1 MTPTT
6 PYSSELEGR
15 DPLLAMTESSRGIV
29 ALAERWT
36 PEQFERRSAPG
47 KWTAREIIVHLAQAE
62 LALGARAR
70 TALTVADLQAPSF
83 EQDGWLNL
91 ESSISGATAIQLFK
105 ALSQVNLALY
115 LSLSV
120 AQRQTPFTH
129 AEYGRLTV
137 DWLIYQQAGH
147 QVHHLKQLEALSA
160 PA

>member
-15 DPLLAMTESSRGIV
+15 DPLLAMRDSSASIV
-29 ALAERWT
+29 GLADRWT

-62 LALGARAR
+62 FALGARAR
-70 TALTVADLQAPSF
+70 TALTVDDLQAPSF
-83 EQDGWLNL
+83 EQDGWLKL
-91 ESSISGATAIQLFK
+91 EPKISGSTALHLFK
-105 ALSQVNLALY
+105 ALAQVNLALY
-115 LSLSV
+115 ASLSV

>member
-15 DPLLAMTESSRGIV
+15 DPLLAIKDGGANVV

-47 KWTAREIIVHLAQAE
+47 KWTAREIIIHLAQSEMAF
-62 LALGARAR
+62 GARAR
-70 TALTVADLQAPSF
+70 TALTVDDLQAPSF
-83 EQDGWLNL
+83 EQDGWFNL
-91 ESSISGATAIQLFK
+91 ESGTSGALAVQLFK
-105 ALSQVNLALY
+105 VLSQVNLALY
-115 LSLSV
+115 SSLSV

-137 DWLIYQQAGH
+137 DWLIRQQAGH
-147 QVHHLKQLEALSA
+147 LVHHMRQLEALSA